1 MAVGR
6 KNIEDTIEYLTK
18 MRKEITYGLQSLAPM
33 RKEMD
38 EVGVQKSN
46 IEKALADYYRSKVQ
60 QLEKEL
66 KKP

>member
-46 IEKALADYYRSKVQ
+46 IEKALADYRSEVQ
-60 QLEKEL
+60 HLEKEL

>member
-6 KNIEDTIEYLTK
+6 KNIEDALRESEQRLRAL
-18 MRKEITYGLQSLAPM
+18 RKEL
-33 RKEMD
+33 D

-46 IEKALADYYRSKVQ
+46 IEKALADYRSKVQ

>member
-6 KNIEDTIEYLTK
+6 KNIEDAIEYLTK
-18 MRKEITYGLQSLAPM
+18 MRKEIDYGLQSLAPM

-38 EVGVQKSN
+38 EVEVQKSN
-46 IEKALADYYRSKVQ
+46 IEKALADYCSKVQ

>member
-46 IEKALADYYRSKVQ
+46 IEKALADYRSRVQ
-60 QLEKEL
+60 HLEKEL

>member
-1 MAVGR
+1 VAVGR
-6 KNIEDTIEYLTK
+6 KNIEDAIEYLTK
-18 MRKEITYGLQSLAPM
+18 MRKEITYDLQSLAPM

-46 IEKALADYYRSKVQ
+46 IERALVDYRSKVQ
-60 QLEKEL
+60 QLEKEP

>member
-6 KNIEDTIEYLTK
+6 KNIEDAIEYHTK
-18 MRKEITYGLQSLAPM
+18 MRKEIDYGLQSLAPM
-33 RKEMD
+33 RKKLD

-46 IEKALADYYRSKVQ
+46 IEKALADYRSKVQ